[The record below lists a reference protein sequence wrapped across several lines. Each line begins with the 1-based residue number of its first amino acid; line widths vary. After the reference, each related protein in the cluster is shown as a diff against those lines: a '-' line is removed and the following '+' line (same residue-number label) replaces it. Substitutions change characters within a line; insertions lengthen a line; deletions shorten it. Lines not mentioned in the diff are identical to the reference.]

1 MGYDKPNK
9 KILGDLEKKSLH
21 FFASLVREA
30 RDAVSGQ

>member
-9 KILGDLEKKSLH
+9 KILGDCGKSLH

-30 RDAVSGQ
+30 RDAISGQ